1 MKYSIT
7 YCEKDKRYIDK
18 ALDVYNEIKSVD
30 KKYEIE
36 MIPGRKGDFEV
47 IYYEDPPAL
56 IFSRLL
62 KGRLPR
68 YQEIKKLLLKMT

>member
-7 YCEKDKRYIDK
+7 YCEQSDGFIDK

-30 KKYEIE
+30 ENYNIE
-36 MIPGRKGDFEV
+36 MVVGREGEFVV

-56 IFSRLL
+56 LFSRLL
-62 KGRLPR
+62 KGRLPKEN
-68 YQEIKKLLLKMT
+68 EIKILLMKMT